1 MSDLYANPKI
11 REHAELI
18 VRNEVHACVSYL
30 VSQIAGAP
38 DTWRALGVDED
49 EVFSLCEMRDFDEPA
64 ADYIG
69 EMDADDLRDYLDL
82 QDAEYDPAADVAT
95 LRRAAIGAMQDQGAA
110 EFCDEFS
117 IDPHSIE
124 VYEHWIVSDYLARKL
139 EAYGHPIAR
148 DFLGL
153 TVWGRPTTGQSI
165 ALDSVIL
172 EIARDALGVTA

>member
-11 REHAELI
+11 RDRAESLA
-18 VRNEVHACVSYL
+18 RNEIFYCVSSL
-30 VSQIAGAP
+30 VSSIAQAP

-49 EVFSLCEMRDFDEPA
+49 EVFSLCEMRDFEEPA

-69 EMDADDLRDYLDL
+69 EMDADDLRDYLDS
-82 QDAEYDPAADVAT
+82 QSVEFDPAADVAT

-117 IDPHSIE
+117 IDPRSIE

-172 EIARDALGVTA
+172 EIARDALGVSA

>member
-11 REHAELI
+11 RDHAESL
-18 VRNEVHACVSYL
+18 VRNEIFYCVSSL
-30 VSQIAGAP
+30 VSSIVQAP
-38 DTWRALGVDED
+38 DTWRALDVDED
-49 EVFSLCEMRDFDEPA
+49 EVYALQEMRDFDEPA
-64 ADYIG
+64 ADYIA
-69 EMDADDLRDYLDL
+69 EMDADDLRDYLEL
-82 QDAEYDPAADVAT
+82 QDAEFDPAADVAT

-165 ALDSVIL
+165 AMDSVIL
-172 EIARDALGVTA
+172 EIARDAEES

>member
-38 DTWRALGVDED
+38 DTWRALGFDED

-69 EMDADDLRDYLDL
+69 EMDADDLRDYLDS
-82 QDAEYDPAADVAT
+82 QSVDFDPAADVAT

>member
-11 REHAELI
+11 RDRAESL
-18 VRNEVHACVSYL
+18 VRNEIFYCVSSL
-30 VSQIAGAP
+30 VSSIAQAP

-69 EMDADDLRDYLDL
+69 EMDADDLGEYLDS
-82 QDAEYDPAADVAT
+82 QSVEFDPAADVAT
-95 LRRAAIGAMQDQGAA
+95 LRRAAIGAMQEQGAA

-117 IDPHSIE
+117 IDPHLCE
-124 VYEHWIVSDYLARKL
+124 VFEHWIVSDYLARKL

-165 ALDSVIL
+165 AMDSVIL
-172 EIARDALGVTA
+172 EIARDAMES